1 MGPESVSKVCQMRK
15 LIAGSRGSKLA
26 LYQTHHVASMIP
38 NDVEVITIQ
47 TRGDKIQ
54 DVALAK
60 LEGKAFFTKE
70 IDDALLRGDID
81 FAVHSFKDVPTDLP
95 DGLIIAAVPE
105 RVTPSDALVSVHP
118 SFDALP
124 KGAVVGTSSLRRQ
137 SYIHAE
143 RPDLVVK
150 DLRGN
155 VDTRVRKLSEG
166 QYDAII
172 GAEAG
177 LVRMGIFAYQA
188 LDPKKY
194 NPAAGQGAIAVTARS
209 NDPEVMKIFQQI
221 NDPDAQL
228 SCTLERIFL
237 EAIGGGCQIPAGVH
251 TILHR
256 ETDQFVIHG
265 FIASVDGKRFLRD
278 TLSGP
283 IGKGKELSIELAR
296 RLLDSG
302 GREIL
307 NSIRKGEG
315 TW

>member
-1 MGPESVSKVCQMRK
+1 MRTLK
-15 LIAGSRGSKLA
+15 AGTRGSKLA
-26 LYQTHHVASMIP
+26 LYQTHHVSSMIP
-38 NDVEVITIQ
+38 NDVEIITIQ

-70 IDDALLRGDID
+70 IDDALLRGDVD

-95 DGLIIAAVPE
+95 DGMIIAAVPE
-105 RVTPSDALVSVHP
+105 RETPSDAIVSVHP
-118 SFDALP
+118 TFDSLP
-124 KGAVVGTSSLRRQ
+124 AGAVIGTSSLRRQ
-137 SYIHAE
+137 SYVRAE

-177 LVRMGIFAYQA
+177 LKRMGFFSYYA

-194 NPAAGQGAIAVTARS
+194 NPAAGQGAIAVTTRS
-209 NDPEVMKIFQQI
+209 DDPEVIEIFRQI
-221 NDPDAQL
+221 DDPDARL
-228 SCTLERIFL
+228 TCTLERIFL

-251 TILHR
+251 TTIDR
-256 ETDQFVIHG
+256 ETDEFVIYG
-265 FIASVDGKRFLRD
+265 FIATPDGKQFIRD
-278 TLSGP
+278 TLSGT
-283 IGKGKELSIELAR
+283 IDQGKDLSIELAK

-302 GREIL
+302 GGEIL
-307 NSIRKGEG
+307 NSIREG
-315 TW
+315 ARTW

>member
-1 MGPESVSKVCQMRK
+1 MRELK
-15 LIAGSRGSKLA
+15 AGTRGSKLA

-38 NDVEVITIQ
+38 NKVEIITLQ
-47 TRGDKIQ
+47 PRGDKIQ

-70 IDDALLRGDID
+70 IDDALLRGDVD

-95 DGLIIAAVPE
+95 EGMVIAAVPE
-105 RVTPSDALVSVHP
+105 RETPSDAIVSVHP
-118 SFDALP
+118 TFDSLP
-124 KGAVVGTSSLRRQ
+124 AGAIVGTSSLRRQ
-137 SYIHAE
+137 SYVRSE

-177 LVRMGIFAYQA
+177 FKRMGIFAYCA
-188 LDPKKY
+188 LDPKRY

-209 NDPEVMKIFQQI
+209 DDQEVLEIFRRI
-221 NDPDAQL
+221 EDPDARVT
-228 SCTLERIFL
+228 CTLERLFL

-251 TILHR
+251 TSLDR
-256 ETDQFVIHG
+256 ETDQFTIYG
-265 FIASVDGKRFLRD
+265 FISSVDGKRFLRD
-278 TLSGP
+278 SISGP
-283 IGKGKELSIELAR
+283 IDQGNALSKELAE

-307 NSIRKGEG
+307 NTIREGEG